1 MNYSTETVNSTV
13 IRTAARMKAFLNG
26 IYKGPNKNM
35 PPDLLSILLTKKKKK
50 KKRRNV
56 CTNKRLHS
64 LPNSNVISNIQRS

>member
-35 PPDLLSILLTKKKKK
+35 PPGLLSILLLTKKKKREK
-50 KKRRNV
+50 NNQAISFSGKLPCNV
-56 CTNKRLHS
+56 CR
-64 LPNSNVISNIQRS
+64 

>member
-50 KKRRNV
+50 KKEKNNQAISFSGKLPCNV
-56 CTNKRLHS
+56 CR
-64 LPNSNVISNIQRS
+64 